1 VLGSHLASVPV
12 RKPAK
17 DAPLYTHVLARAKVD
32 TRAFKMALYG
42 FIVSAPLS
50 HVLIGEVQKTFA
62 GKTGR
67 TAKLGQVVAN
77 CLIVS
82 PVQTFCKFCFL
93 SFGCALLPHADSVL
107 QPFFLFFFGGGKVYL
122 ASLSVIGGAKSWSEV
137 TKTVKGGF
145 FPVIRVCAS
154 PFSFPSILG
163 FY

>member
-50 HVLIGEVQKTFA
+50 HVLVGEVQKAFV

-82 PVQTFCKFCFL
+82 PVQTFCKFAFL
-93 SFGCALLPHADSVL
+93 SFVRLLFQHADSVL
-107 QPFFLFFFGGGKVYL
+107 QRFFFLGKVYL
-122 ASLSVIGGAKSWSEV
+122 ASLSVIGGAKSWNEV
-137 TKTVKGGF
+137 RKTVKGGF

-154 PFSFPSILG
+154 RPSPRSVSIHIG